1 MSAKPQSGLLDP
13 QARDRPSDHQLLDL
27 FSPFKNVVDL
37 PRGSLTVQ
45 SVPDKRVRSP
55 RVHRV
60 AARPT
65 RTRGGSRG
73 SPVEGGRPHGRSSS
87 EVRPNRRWVSVCRS
101 VPRDPRP
108 PRGRD
113 RARPVGRTSA
123 AGASRQDAH
132 TVVGRCWCGAVH
144 VPGVDCDRRQLPRA
158 PGGAPPPC
166 ADAGRAWV
174 STPRCLRRSSR
185 DRRVPRAL
193 RPAAAAQSR
202 PLTIGRAA
210 TGRTSAASRSR
221 AGRTS

>member
-132 TVVGRCWCGAVH
+132 TVVGAAGAVPCMSQ
-144 VPGVDCDRRQLPRA
+144 VWIATVASCPGLQAEHRRRVLMR
-158 PGGAPPPC
+158 GGRGCPPPDVFG
-166 ADAGRAWV
+166 ARHATDG
-174 STPRCLRRSSR
+174 SLERCG
-185 DRRVPRAL
+185 PQQ
-193 RPAAAAQSR
+193 P
-202 PLTIGRAA
+202 
-210 TGRTSAASRSR
+210 RSR
-221 AGRTS
+221 VR